1 MNIYIE
7 TYGCTANKSDEST
20 ILGILQKDK
29 HKIVDKI
36 DDADALILL
45 TCTVIGTTE
54 QRMLSRLR
62 VFKKAGKKIIVSG
75 CMPKVQADLIKS
87 IVPKSIL
94 LPPDEIIF
102 INQILKENEYVKI
115 DKKTEKT
122 TKYFRDKSAPISI
135 AKGCMFSCTYC
146 ITHFARGDLKSF
158 SQEEIISDV
167 KQALKQGCMEIFLT
181 AQDTASY
188 GFDSNDNLGT
198 LLENVCKTKGN
209 YRIRVGMMNPYT
221 AQKNIESIINAY
233 NHEKIYK
240 FIHLPVQSGDND
252 ILKQMNRKYSVTD
265 FKKIVKAFRNKYE
278 NITLSTDVIVGF
290 PGESE
295 EKFEKSIKLI
305 KKIKP
310 DILNITRFS
319 PRPLTKA
326 KTMKDRIPTD
336 ALKQRSRRLSKIY
349 TEISKQINK
358 NHVGKEYRVLVTKNE
373 NNEFIGRSEN
383 YKPVKIKE
391 KVKIGEIISVKIID
405 SSSIHLVGKLI

>member
-122 TKYFRDKSAPISI
+122 TKYFRENSAPISI

>member
-1 MNIYIE
+1 
-7 TYGCTANKSDEST
+7 
-20 ILGILQKDK
+20 
-29 HKIVDKI
+29 
-36 DDADALILL
+36 
-45 TCTVIGTTE
+45 
-54 QRMLSRLR
+54 
-62 VFKKAGKKIIVSG
+62 
-75 CMPKVQADLIKS
+75 MPKVQADLIKS

-146 ITHFARGDLKSF
+146 ITHFARGNLKSF

-336 ALKQRSRRLSKIY
+336 TLKQRSRRLSKIY